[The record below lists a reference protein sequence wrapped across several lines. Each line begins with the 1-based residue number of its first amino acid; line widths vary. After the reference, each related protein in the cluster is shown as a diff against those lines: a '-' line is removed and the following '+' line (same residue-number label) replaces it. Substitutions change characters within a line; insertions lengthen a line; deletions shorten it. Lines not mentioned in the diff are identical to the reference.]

1 MNIACIT
8 GRMTKEPEL
17 RYLAHGNGTAV
28 VSFTLAVDKNLSKDK
43 KAEMESKNQP
53 TADFINCKAWGK
65 TAETVANYLAKGR
78 LVGITGRIETGS
90 YEAKDGSRRYT
101 TEIIVQNL
109 DILEW
114 GDKQDSNRTSQ
125 NTDAGRGLG
134 DIDGFYT
141 IDSDDIPF

>member
-1 MNIACIT
+1 MNSVNII
-8 GRMTKEPEL
+8 GRLCRDPEL
-17 RYLAHGNGTAV
+17 KYLPGGNNTAV
-28 VSFTLAVDKNLSKDK
+28 ANFTLAVDRNLSKEK
-43 KAEMESKNQP
+43 KAEMESINQP

-101 TEIIVQNL
+101 TEVVVYNL

-114 GDKQDSNRTSQ
+114 GNQTKNDD
-125 NTDAGRGLG
+125 DEL
-134 DIDGFYT
+134 IEGFYT
-141 IDSDDIPF
+141 IKNEEIPF

>member
-1 MNIACIT
+1 MNNANIV
-8 GRMTKEPEL
+8 GRMTKDPEL
-17 RYLAHGNGTAV
+17 RYIPGGNNTAV

-43 KAEMESKNQP
+43 KSEMESKNQP

-90 YEAKDGSRRYT
+90 YEAKDGTRRYT
-101 TEIIVQNL
+101 TEIVVYNL

-114 GDKQDSNRTSQ
+114 GDNNNDVEE
-125 NTDAGRGLG
+125 
-134 DIDGFYT
+134 GFYT
-141 IDSDDIPF
+141 IKNEEIPF